1 MGILSGQQFQKL
13 WEALKDAFPTVNDLT
28 MMLQFR
34 LGKSLAQIAAP
45 NASYE
50 YMIFEAIRHVES
62 NDETLELINAARDSK
77 PKNAKLLAIAG
88 EFGLA
93 SIAPEL
99 ERMVTEGLPI
109 INPVLWRTRLGE
121 LEGRV
126 CRIDIPGTGDGVG
139 TGFLVGPDLVLTNH
153 HVFQDVFD
161 NRYRPG
167 DVVLRFDYRR
177 SADGKTLNFGTE
189 FRLAPQWL
197 VDSSPPSAV
206 DRLADPGNQL
216 PGPEEL
222 DYALVRVAG
231 DPGNTPVHPDTAE
244 VGIPPRPRGWES
256 VPAAARPPAADS
268 PLFIMQHPKGWPLK
282 LAVEPLKSV
291 LSENANRTRVR
302 YRTNTLRGS
311 SGSPCFDY
319 DFTLVALHHSGNPG
333 AQARWNEGIPID
345 VVAAL
350 LEKRGFGQLLTQ
362 PAPAGA

>member
-1 MGILSGQQFQKL
+1 MGMLSGPQFRLL
-13 WEALKDAFPTVNDLT
+13 WEALRDAFPTVNDLT

-34 LGKSLAQIAAP
+34 LGKSLALFAAP
-45 NASYE
+45 NATYE
-50 YMIFEAIRHVES
+50 FMIYQTIQHVEA

-88 EFGLA
+88 QFGLA
-93 SIAPEL
+93 SLAPEL
-99 ERMVTEGLPI
+99 ERMVTEGLPK

-121 LEGRV
+121 LESRV

-139 TGFLVGPDLVLTNH
+139 TGFLVGPDLVLTNY

-161 NRYRPG
+161 QVYQPG

-177 SADGKTLNFGTE
+177 SADGQFLNFGTE
-189 FRLAPQWL
+189 FKLAAQWL

-206 DRLADPGNQL
+206 DGLVDPGNQL
-216 PGPEEL
+216 PGVEEL

-231 DPGNTPVHPDTAE
+231 DPGTTPVRPDKPE
-244 VGIPPRPRGWES
+244 PVPPRPRGWES
-256 VPAAARPPAADS
+256 IPTAARPLAADT

-291 LSENANRTRVR
+291 LAENGNRTRVR

-319 DFTLVALHHSGNPG
+319 DFKLVALHHSGNPG
-333 AQARWNEGIPID
+333 AQASWNEGIPID

-350 LEKRGFGQLLTQ
+350 ITQRGFGQLLNQ
-362 PAPAGA
+362 PVSAGS